1 MTLRLNPY
9 LSFTTEARE
18 AMKFYASAFGGELTM
33 MEFGDMGGMGMP
45 EDQHHL
51 VMHSQIAITDAVTLM
66 AADMG
71 EHAHANGS
79 VSISGDES
87 DAGLREWFDQLAAG
101 GEVKE
106 PLMAAPWGDSFGQL
120 TDKFGVSWMFNIAGA
135 GAGADG

>member
-1 MTLRLNPY
+1 MTVRLNPY
-9 LSFTTEARE
+9 LSFAGQARD
-18 AMKFYASAFGGELTM
+18 AMEYYASVFGGELSVM
-33 MEFGDMGGMGMP
+33 AFADMGGMGMP

-51 VMHSQIAITDAVTLM
+51 VMHSQLAVTDTVTLM

-71 EHAHANGS
+71 EHVHANGS

-87 DAGLREWFDQLAAG
+87 DGDLRGWFEALADG

-120 TDKFGVSWMFNIAGA
+120 KDRFGIDWMFNIAAA
-135 GAGADG
+135 GE